1 MCVSSIMEASL
12 TNAMLALSVSWW
24 PWYTRLV
31 YGIVVSTRNETYI
44 RSAEVLGA
52 SRAHILLREI
62 LPNTL
67 SPILTKVTLD
77 MGWAVMAGA
86 TLSYV
91 GMGEQPPTPSLGS
104 MVNSGINFLPDQWW
118 MSVFPALAIM
128 IIVLGFNLT
137 GDGIKDMLSSEE

>member
-1 MCVSSIMEASL
+1 
-12 TNAMLALSVSWW
+12 
-24 PWYTRLV
+24 
-31 YGIVVSTRNETYI
+31 
-44 RSAEVLGA
+44 
-52 SRAHILLREI
+52 
-62 LPNTL
+62 
-67 SPILTKVTLD
+67 

-128 IIVLGFNLT
+128 LIVLGFNLT